1 MWSLE
6 VLPGCCKI
14 SAPGEGEQEEGGTKA
29 TLTPEPFHE
38 RLENKLPITI
48 LKENF
53 VIICTQ
59 RVSLFSVMFF
69 ILYIRW
75 CFKITG
81 WKGTHRNSFF
91 FTLGFQIGISSSSYF
106 QLLWGI

>member
-14 SAPGEGEQEEGGTKA
+14 SALGEGEQEEEDTKA
-29 TLTPEPFHE
+29 TLTPEPFRE
-38 RLENKLPITI
+38 RLEIKLPITI

-59 RVSLFSVMFF
+59 RVSLFSVI

-75 CFKITG
+75 CFMMKITG

-106 QLLWGI
+106 QVLWGI